1 MKILVTG
8 SNGFIAKNLLVHLK
22 YSSDHE
28 VLVFNKENSIS
39 DLKNLIK
46 NTDFIFHLA
55 GVNRPKSEIEY
66 NSNYELTHEIVKVC
80 EEGNFNVPILYS
92 SSSQAEIDN
101 PYGRSKLNA
110 EKILIDYQKKNHVP
124 VFIYRLSN
132 VFGKWSKPNYNSVVS
147 TFCFNIAHDMD
158 IKIDDPESEINL
170 VYIDDVIKSFI
181 EKLIKSSSAELYY
194 YIDQVY
200 KIKLGDLANKIKN
213 FNQHRNTLK
222 ISSVGKGLERALYST
237 FISYLPK
244 NKFSYPLKENID
256 SRGKFVEILKTDNSG
271 QISFLSTPPGETRG
285 CHFHHT
291 KSEKFVVI
299 NGKARI
305 KFRNLLN
312 NESHEICTSDSKTEI
327 VDTIPGWVHD
337 ITNIGDKELIV
348 LIWSNEIFDKDNPDT
363 FYEKT

>member
-8 SNGFIAKNLLVHLK
+8 SNGFIARNLIVHLK
-22 YSSDHE
+22 YSTDHE
-28 VLVFNKENSIS
+28 ILVFNRENKIS
-39 DLKNLIK
+39 ELEGLIK
-46 NTDFIFHLA
+46 KTDFIFHLA

-66 NSNYELTHEIVKVC
+66 NVNFELTHEIVKVC
-80 EEGNFNVPILYS
+80 EEGNFNIPILYS

-110 EKILIDYQKKNHVP
+110 EKILIDYQKKNQVA

-147 TFCFNIAHDMD
+147 TFCFNIANDLD
-158 IKIDDPESEINL
+158 IKINNPESEINL
-170 VYIDDVIKSFI
+170 VYIDDVIKDFM
-181 EKLIKSSSAELYY
+181 EKLIKSSNENSYCY
-194 YIDQVY
+194 VNQVY
-200 KIKLGDLANKIKN
+200 KLKLGELAKKIESY
-213 FNQHRNTLK
+213 NQHRNTLT
-222 ISSVGKGLERALYST
+222 ITAVGKGLERALYST

-244 NKFSYPLKENID
+244 NKFSYPLRENID
-256 SRGKFVEILKTDNSG
+256 SRGKFVEILKTGDSG

-291 KSEKFVVI
+291 KSEKFLVV

-312 NESHEICTSDSKTEI
+312 DESHEICTSDNKTEI

-348 LIWSNEIFDKDNPDT
+348 LIWSNEVFDKDNPDT